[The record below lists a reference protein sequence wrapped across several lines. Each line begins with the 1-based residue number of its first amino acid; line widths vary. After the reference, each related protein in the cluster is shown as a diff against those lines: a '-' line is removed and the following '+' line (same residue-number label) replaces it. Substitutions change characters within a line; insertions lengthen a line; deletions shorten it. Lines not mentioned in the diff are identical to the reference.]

1 MYEEY
6 LSAIT
11 GLWVILFTV
20 LVQSLVA
27 SVSHRLQTSYIPGVL
42 DEKLGHA
49 SFVFRSHRTFQNSLE
64 NVVLMVGPAILAILV
79 GADAFWLALLIW
91 VFALSRLM
99 HMALYYLIAT
109 EKNPSPRS
117 YFYMLAL
124 SSNIA
129 LFFMLG
135 SQLV

>member
-6 LSAIT
+6 LTSIS

-20 LVQSLVA
+20 LLQNLIA
-27 SVSHRLQTSYIPGVL
+27 SIAHRLQTSYIPGVIN
-42 DEKLGHA
+42 EKLGHT

-64 NVVLMVGPAILAILV
+64 NVLLMVGPAILAILV
-79 GADAFWLALLIW
+79 GVDAFWLALLIW

-99 HMALYYLIAT
+99 HMALYYLVAT

-124 SSNIA
+124 LSNLS
-129 LFFMLG
+129 LFFLLG
-135 SQLV
+135 AHLV